1 MTRPSAKAVR
11 AQVSS
16 ITDNSTKPSTVEP
29 DAVFVGWYQ
38 NPECTGE
45 QYIRAAVNITWMKDA
60 DASDQTVTAR
70 TPQNGTDYDITYLVN
85 TGWIEG
91 TDGYWYY
98 QSPVVPGANTGTLIE
113 NCTQLATANVPEGY
127 HLSVEI
133 VASAIQ
139 SSPETVVLA
148 EWKVALEDGKIV
160 SANGSG
166 VSGE

>member
-1 MTRPSAKAVR
+1 MELQTELLKGEGIIRYQDAYAYANAAIAELPTEYADLF
-11 AQVSS
+11 SS
-16 ITDNSTKPSTVEP
+16 R
-29 DAVFVGWYQ
+29 FQ
-38 NPECTGE
+38 
-45 QYIRAAVNITWMKDA
+45 
-60 DASDQTVTAR
+60 
-70 TPQNGTDYDITYLVN
+70 YLVN

-113 NCTQLATANVPEGY
+113 NCTQLVTANVPEGY

-139 SSPETVVLA
+139 SSPETVVSA
-148 EWKVALEDGKIV
+148 EWKVALDNGKIV